1 MRHIRYKVAYI
12 YFAKLWIESSQFF
25 CLPPINSSG
34 EKRLQAGQSL
44 VLYGTDQ
51 LWAFGIVPWSFV
63 ETSDI
68 FSTVSIHT
76 DSNVVLTVE
85 DFETARAAMKQIE
98 SKTCIK
104 FKLGKPSKRQPWLF
118 ITRDNG
124 IPDGTCQ
131 CSYLQSLLWKDISG
145 LGNIYSKQQNTGKC
159 FNGGYARYGSSSPQ
173 IWAISLTNL
182 ASTSQGN
189 IGFLIHEL
197 LHNHGIGHTQK
208 GKLHLII

>member
-1 MRHIRYKVAYI
+1 M
-12 YFAKLWIESSQFF
+12 
-25 CLPPINSSG
+25 
-34 EKRLQAGQSL
+34 
-44 VLYGTDQ
+44 
-51 LWAFGIVPWSFV
+51 PWSFV

-208 GKLHLII
+208 RKDASDKIKKN